1 MQAQAGGLETTG
13 EASTKLE
20 MQAQTWSREAK
31 GETESSCT
39 IGGVRVGTT
48 ESEDVFLFTMR
59 NLIMNIVTRLR
70 NYGAVAYI
78 ELRWHI
84 ELSSGHN

>member
-1 MQAQAGGLETTG
+1 
-13 EASTKLE
+13 

-48 ESEDVFLFTMR
+48 ESEDVAATEEAAEEATDAEMATAE
-59 NLIMNIVTRLR
+59 MTTE
-70 NYGAVAYI
+70 GAACS
-78 ELRWHI
+78 RGRD
-84 ELSSGHN
+84 SK